1 VGDAALHE
9 KASDDGQNI
18 HQKVAFQSSPLSPK
32 RIEAPESE

>member
-1 VGDAALHE
+1 VGDAALYQ
-9 KASDDGQNI
+9 KTSGGGQNI